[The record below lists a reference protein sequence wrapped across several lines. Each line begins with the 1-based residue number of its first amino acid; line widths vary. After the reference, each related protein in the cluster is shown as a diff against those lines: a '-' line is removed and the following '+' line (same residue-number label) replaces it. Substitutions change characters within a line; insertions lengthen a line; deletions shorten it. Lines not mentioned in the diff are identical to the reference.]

1 MYEWVGHTAQLRGGE
16 FGHANRLGSRAR
28 ATLCLSRAL
37 AAVHA
42 VQWPSLYGLDGCSPY
57 RTPYRLTSVESL
69 DGTGA
74 VTVRR
79 HHVYGT
85 VRSSSAHTEG
95 EGGTLRFMHTGP
107 RRNAG
112 YRKSV
117 RATVSGG
124 GVHVSVESFFV
135 SAGVAGV

>member
-1 MYEWVGHTAQLRGGE
+1 MALSSDTL
-16 FGHANRLGSRAR
+16 NRLGSRAR
-28 ATLCLSRAL
+28 ATLCLSRDL
-37 AAVHA
+37 AAVHAIYA
-42 VQWPSLYGLDGCSPY
+42 VQWPSLYGLDSCSPY

-69 DGTGA
+69 DGMGA

-79 HHVYGT
+79 YHVYGT
-85 VRSSSAHTEG
+85 VRSPSAHTEG

-124 GVHVSVESFFV
+124 GVHGCVASFFV